1 MIICFPFE
9 SLLLNITVI
18 TFFIKNI
25 CLGLTYRCFNILCFK
40 MYLHVENLHKIKT
53 LIEFA
58 SSNRKV
64 FIPNYIEVPSHFD
77 PSIYT
82 SLNVSVYRNPTFVC
96 TYFLHAILF
105 FYRRLCYCNLTKRWP
120 LLSINVKR
128 ADSPR
133 TFSIY
138 WDRDRKIR
146 VHSSNENIP
155 NLKLSGGCFWNCW
168 DLPSTSLTYF
178 FFF

>member
-1 MIICFPFE
+1 MIICFPFK

-105 FYRRLCYCNLTKRWP
+105 FFIVDYVIAISQNGDPFCQSMLNELIHRELFRYIGTETEKLGSIRRTK
-120 LLSINVKR
+120 
-128 ADSPR
+128 
-133 TFSIY
+133 
-138 WDRDRKIR
+138 
-146 VHSSNENIP
+146 
-155 NLKLSGGCFWNCW
+155 
-168 DLPSTSLTYF
+168 TSQI
-178 FFF
+178 